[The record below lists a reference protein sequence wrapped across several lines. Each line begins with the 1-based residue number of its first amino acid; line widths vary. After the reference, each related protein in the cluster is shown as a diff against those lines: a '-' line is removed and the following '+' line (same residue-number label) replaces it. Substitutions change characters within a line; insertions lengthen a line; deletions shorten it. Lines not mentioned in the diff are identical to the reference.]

1 MKGHRRRTLRTAFLP
16 PQKDEHLSFRE
27 WKGHIRSMTKRSA
40 SSTVTKSAKAPAS
53 GSYKLAGK
61 LSDGVTI
68 LLPKTKP
75 THFTSKEIKATIEQ
89 LRKGSSA

>member
-1 MKGHRRRTLRTAFLP
+1 
-16 PQKDEHLSFRE
+16 
-27 WKGHIRSMTKRSA
+27 MTKRSA

-68 LLPKTKP
+68 LSPKTKP

-89 LRKGSSA
+89 LRKGSPVERVAEPQVSK